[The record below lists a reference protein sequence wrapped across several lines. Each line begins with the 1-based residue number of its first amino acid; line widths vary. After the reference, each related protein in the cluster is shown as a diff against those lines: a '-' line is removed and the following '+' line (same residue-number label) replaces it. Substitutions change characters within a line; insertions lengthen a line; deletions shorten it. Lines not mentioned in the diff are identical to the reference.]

1 MEPEKVLEAARAH
14 AYAEAIGDMDATLA
28 TLGPD
33 PVFEF
38 YPARLTLKGWD
49 TIEKFYREQYSTFS
63 ARVVDAEVFGEWAND
78 NTAIQEYSVTVKN
91 ADDDGRV
98 TYRVLSM
105 SPVLDDGKLAG
116 ERLFTD
122 DGFLRALLG
131 DLYDLCEPIA

>member
-1 MEPEKVLEAARAH
+1 MEPDKVLEAARAH

-38 YPARLTLKGWD
+38 FPARLTLKGWD
-49 TIEKFYREQYSTFS
+49 TIEKFYREQYATFS

-91 ADDDGRV
+91 TDDDDRV
-98 TYRVLSM
+98 RLV
-105 SPVLDDGKLAG
+105 VGKRECG
-116 ERLFTD
+116 KSQQNGSRKE
-122 DGFLRALLG
+122 G
-131 DLYDLCEPIA
+131 DF